1 MINSDSIW
9 AKEDKEQCYAG
20 IKKIWKYTSLSRY
33 VITGLEDLRCRIG
46 SGMERV
52 IAIEEVLGR
61 DIIADMYM
69 SVSIGRVSERME
81 KNMIGLH
88 NIINGLYDIM
98 NIYRRKES
106 ELAQNMELIY
116 A

>member
-1 MINSDSIW
+1 ML
-9 AKEDKEQCYAG
+9 CLCR
-20 IKKIWKYTSLSRY
+20 KYTSLSRY

-52 IAIEEVLGR
+52 IAIKEELGR

-81 KNMIGLH
+81 KNMRGLH